1 MPTCWYRLT
10 WSDLWNR
17 EFLSS
22 EANFQHLI
30 QTSIQNLY
38 QSQTY
43 KFFNFQRTLL
53 RCLWLLIFW
62 RHLRLV
68 TATGV
73 TAVQGTK
80 QARLVSTTGLFL
92 SSLHNMDGEI
102 TKAYFGTRSFTVK
115 YRWIF
120 SGIKMRIK
128 ITRNVI
134 YKSCQQIPYSTCL
147 QKLKN

>member
-53 RCLWLLIFW
+53 RCLWLLIFR
-62 RHLRLV
+62 RHLTLV
-68 TATGV
+68 RATGA
-73 TAVQGTK
+73 TAVQGGPSKHALSPHLDCSLALYTTWWNYK
-80 QARLVSTTGLFL
+80 SVS
-92 SSLHNMDGEI
+92 
-102 TKAYFGTRSFTVK
+102 FGTRSFTVK
-115 YRWIF
+115 YRYIF
-120 SGIKMRIK
+120 SGKKMRIK